1 MLWVADC
8 CMRVLPAVHE
18 RCLLAQLHVVECD
31 LRNATGGSRVEKM
44 WPTSYETGRDYAET
58 RELAPPLLYTRFNLL
73 ATPLFS
79 LPPLPL
85 HYPSVSLRSLA
96 SLCTFHASL
105 PSRSLFCSLSSRHC
119 LVPSPLPPLAALSVP
134 LLHLCPLHCAACG
147 TACGPSPMEITASVC
162 RRRPCRKATERSWRT
177 GTRSWPHSEPRCKLS
192 QEPHPNTNTM
202 EESHTC
208 MR

>member
-105 PSRSLFCSLSSRHC
+105 PSWSLFCPSVSLSTLHGRHMQAPTTRD
-119 LVPSPLPPLAALSVP
+119 LDKAAAMQESHREELEDRDTELASLRAALQA
-134 LLHLCPLHCAACG
+134 LTG
-147 TACGPSPMEITASVC
+147 
-162 RRRPCRKATERSWRT
+162 AT
-177 GTRSWPHSEPRCKLS
+177 P
-192 QEPHPNTNTM
+192 
-202 EESHTC
+202 
-208 MR
+208 